1 MNKNLLL
8 IIIVSLLFSNTQEC
22 IIILAKKLNRHETK
36 KMLEKNTTKI
46 LKTRLISP
54 WVINQ
59 VVVQVAAVEG
69 FLKADFEI

>member
-1 MNKNLLL
+1 M
-8 IIIVSLLFSNTQEC
+8 
-22 IIILAKKLNRHETK
+22 NRHETK

-54 WVINQ
+54 WVIHQ